1 MTPSLKTRTFPN
13 KLSGD
18 NAGPW
23 STVFQRNK
31 VSRYFF
37 KFLQQERCSL
47 FRKKTKGL
55 GRMKEHSLCLISPD
69 RDQVKIS
76 RALLGLEHQCS
87 NSASPENSEPAE
99 DNLCNIRILLYPQP
113 NWRYAPFS
121 EHVEGQEDLQSPS
134 IYLRVVLPTAVFK
147 KCYHSFFF
155 FLSAI
160 ILSSFSTFT
169 ILIIPSAL
177 SARKKNGFEQHKPM
191 FTAPILNSNLNAA
204 NLNFY

>member
-1 MTPSLKTRTFPN
+1 MTPSLKTLTFPN

-23 STVFQRNK
+23 STVFQRNTM
-31 VSRYFF
+31 
-37 KFLQQERCSL
+37 FLGIFSSFNKDVLCLE
-47 FRKKTKGL
+47 KKTKGP

-69 RDQVKIS
+69 TDQVKIL

-87 NSASPENSEPAE
+87 NSATPENSEPAE

-134 IYLRVVLPTAVFK
+134 MYLHVVLPTAVFK
-147 KCYHSFFF
+147 KCYHSKQFFY
-155 FLSAI
+155 I
-160 ILSSFSTFT
+160 HHTNHTFSTV
-169 ILIIPSAL
+169 S
-177 SARKKNGFEQHKPM
+177 KKKKM
-191 FTAPILNSNLNAA
+191 ALNSTSLCSQ
-204 NLNFY
+204 LQF